1 MLPFRLDKL
10 FEIEMELSVKAV
22 SECEPVKSSRVLLH
36 IKNIVAVALLACP
49 SLDRELS

>member
-22 SECEPVKSSRVLLH
+22 SECEPVTSQSCVITHQKHRGRRIARV
-36 IKNIVAVALLACP
+36 
-49 SLDRELS
+49 SLIG